1 MNLAVITGRI
11 GRNPDIKTAE
21 GKAAIANFS
30 VATDEYYGG
39 ETHTE
44 WHRCTAFGK
53 IAEYMGAYVSKG
65 ALLEITGRLQT
76 REWADK
82 DGNKRQTTEIIV
94 NTLKSLMKGE
104 EKKPADKDKDGPD
117 DGDKDI
123 PF

>member
-1 MNLAVITGRI
+1 MNLVVLTGRI
-11 GRNPDIKTAE
+11 GRNPDIKVKE
-21 GKAAIANFS
+21 GQTSIANFS

-44 WHRCTAFGK
+44 WHRLVAFGK
-53 IAEYMGAYVSKG
+53 IAEYMGGYVSKG

-76 REWADK
+76 REWTDRE
-82 DGNKRQTTEIIV
+82 GNKKQTTEIVV

-104 EKKPADKDKDGPD
+104 EKKQEP
-117 DGDKDI
+117 GDPEEP

>member
-1 MNLAVITGRI
+1 MNFVALVGRI
-11 GRNPDIKTAE
+11 GRNPDIKAKE
-21 GKAAIANFS
+21 GQTTIANFS

-44 WHRCTAFGK
+44 WHRLVAFGK

-65 ALLEITGRLQT
+65 ALLEITGRNQT
-76 REWADK
+76 REWTDK
-82 DGNKRQTTEIIV
+82 DGNKKQTTEVIV

-104 EKKPADKDKDGPD
+104 EKKAPAADD
-117 DGDKDI
+117 DGDPDI